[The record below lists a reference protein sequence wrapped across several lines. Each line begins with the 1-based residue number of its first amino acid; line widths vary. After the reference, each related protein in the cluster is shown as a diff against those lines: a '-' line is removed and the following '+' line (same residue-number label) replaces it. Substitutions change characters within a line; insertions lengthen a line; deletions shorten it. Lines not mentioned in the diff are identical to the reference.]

1 MPDWSYQTLF
11 RPLLFRL
18 PARVARG
25 LTLRAM
31 GTVSRMP
38 GGTLLIK
45 ALGHM
50 EPAPLLATTFA
61 GIRLATPVG
70 LSGAVDPEH
79 LATRALAQLGFGF
92 VEAGPITPRPIRHAA
107 PIRLDVEEE
116 AIVYPSAY
124 ENEGAEAAL
133 RRMRAPDHAL
143 PQFARL
149 APSPDADRVQ
159 AIEELGALLDMFGG
173 EHSVAALVIEG
184 VSAARSRD
192 DNVHMA
198 SRLTAYL
205 TGPNRSKPCLLYVP
219 LDFPDEWLTEL
230 LQTADSSVWSGF
242 VIGDAI
248 GGKEGA
254 TVGRDGK
261 SACLAKV
268 ALVRSQ
274 AAGSPAL
281 LASAGVHAPVD
292 ALELMD
298 AGADYVLL
306 HGGFVFAGPG
316 LPKRVNE
323 VVQHRK
329 LAELPGGE
337 ADPPFWRNWG
347 WMCLLGI
354 GMIIGG
360 LIAWHIATSTVLL
373 SYDEDFLGMTGSE
386 VSAIAPHLLHFMSHD
401 RITLAGTMI
410 SIGILYYRLAKHGLR
425 HGLHWAKTAVLVSGA
440 VGFPSF
446 FLYLG
451 YGFFDPLH
459 AAAAAILLPMFLL
472 SMRRNPDRPYRDPV
486 NLRNDKTWKRSLW
499 GQLCFIVVG
508 ISLCVG
514 GIVIATVGVTNVFV
528 PQDLRYLGLT
538 RETLDLA
545 NPRLVP
551 LIAHDRAGFGGALL
565 ADAVMILI
573 LALWGLQQGARW
585 LWWTLLAGGAPGFLA
600 GLGIHLSIGY
610 TDFVHLLPAY
620 FVFALYVAGLILL
633 YPYLMKSEDAA
644 VPLADE
650 GEMPVQRGEVPVGR
664 KLD

>member
-18 PARVARG
+18 PARAARG

-31 GTVSRMP
+31 GTVSRLP

-45 ALGHM
+45 TLGHM
-50 EPAPLLATTFA
+50 EPSPVLATTFA
-61 GIRLATPVG
+61 GLKLATPVG

-79 LATRALAQLGFGF
+79 LATRALSQLGFGF
-92 VEAGPITPRPIRHAA
+92 VEVGPITPSPIRHET
-107 PIRLDVEEE
+107 PIRVDVGEE

-133 RRMRAPDHAL
+133 RRMRTPDHGL
-143 PQFARL
+143 PQFARV
-149 APSPDADRVQ
+149 APSPNADRAQ
-159 AIEELGALLDMFGG
+159 TIEELEALLDRFGG
-173 EHSVAALVIEG
+173 ESGVAALVIEG
-184 VSAARSRD
+184 VSAGRSKE
-192 DNVHMA
+192 DNADIV
-198 SRLTAYL
+198 SRLTASL
-205 TGPNRSKPCLLYVP
+205 TGRNLAKPCLLYVP
-219 LDFPDEWLTEL
+219 LDLPDRWVTEL
-230 LQTADSSVWSGF
+230 LQAADPSCWSGF

-248 GGKEGA
+248 SGGEDAIVGRGGKA
-254 TVGRDGK
+254 
-261 SACLAKV
+261 ACLAKL
-268 ALVRSQ
+268 ALIRSQ

-281 LASAGVHAPVD
+281 LASAGVHEPAD

-306 HGGFVFAGPG
+306 HSGFVYAGPG

-323 VVQHRK
+323 AVQHRK
-329 LAELPGGE
+329 LADAPNSEN
-337 ADPPFWRNWG
+337 DPPFWRNWG

-373 SYDEDFLGMTGSE
+373 SYDEDFLGMTGGE
-386 VSAIAPHLLHFMSHD
+386 VNAIAPHLLHFMSHD

-425 HGLHWAKTAVLVSGA
+425 YGLHWAKTAVLVSGA
-440 VGFPSF
+440 AGFPSF

-459 AAAAAILLPMFLL
+459 AAAAVVLFPMFLL
-472 SMRRNPDRPYRDPV
+472 ALRRNPDRPYRGPV
-486 NLRNDKTWKRSLW
+486 NLRGGKVWRRSLW
-499 GQLCFIVVG
+499 GQLCFIMVG
-508 ISLCVG
+508 FSLCIG
-514 GIVIATVGVTNVFV
+514 GIVIAAVGVTEVFV

-538 RETLDLA
+538 REALDLI

-585 LWWTLLAGGAPGFLA
+585 LWWTLLAGGAPGFIA

-633 YPYLMKSEDAA
+633 YPYLMKSEDD
-644 VPLADE
+644 V
-650 GEMPVQRGEVPVGR
+650 GVQGSVSCTGAFRSRIRE
-664 KLD
+664 